1 MRLLFLFLYCT
12 LSLVI
17 PTLCFRVF
25 DSRSPVVR
33 PVIEQCVSNT
43 TNEKLQCYTILR
55 CIIDHSPSE
64 VLARWSAGASI
75 LAFIPTITA
84 LLSNSINEVSSVA
97 DKSILLAIALS
108 LSSVTAFNA
117 RFRDNGDTSTRA
129 IFVESNVGSNQSQV
143 AWANLKDLMLST
155 GRKRPGPRWLGWKIR
170 NYAMCLMLLT
180 LCALVWYEVL
190 QITRYG
196 NIAFVCSIKVS
207 VVVWALLSQ
216 LLVLLNVGCR
226 HCGFDTRAVSYRSG
240 EIRLPTSHQAVTP
253 SPATIGVQQKAAPP
267 SNGRTVPIDASEPF
281 TIILRAPSYT
291 SLRWLLQTFNA
302 VASFT
307 LYTYGTVIL
316 ASMTLIPA
324 SDAVRAMT
332 VLAAGAGFARLVGS
346 WGVLPSTNWSNV
358 IVVDVPPD
366 CMEDFHGLV
375 SEQARARAKARV

>member
-1 MRLLFLFLYCT
+1 MRLLFLYCA
-12 LSLVI
+12 LNLVI
-17 PTLCFRVF
+17 PSLCFRVF

-33 PVIEQCVSNT
+33 SVIEQCVSNT
-43 TNEKLQCYTILR
+43 TNEKLQCYSILR

-84 LLSNSINEVSSVA
+84 LLSNSINEVSLIA
-97 DKSILLAIALS
+97 DKSFLLAVALS

-117 RFRDNGDTSTRA
+117 RFRDKSDTSTRA
-129 IFVESNVGSNQSQV
+129 IFVESSVGSNQSQA
-143 AWANLKDLMLST
+143 AWAKLKDLMLST
-155 GRKRPGPRWLGWKIR
+155 EKKRSRSRWLGWKIR
-170 NYAMCLMLLT
+170 NYAMCLMLFA

-196 NIAFVCSIKVS
+196 NIAFVCSVKVS
-207 VVVWALLSQ
+207 VGIWALLSQ
-216 LLVLLNVGCR
+216 LLTLLNVGCR
-226 HCGFDTRAVSYRSG
+226 RCGFDTRAVSYRSR
-240 EIRLPTSHQAVTP
+240 EVRLPTSHQAMTP
-253 SPATIGVQQKAAPP
+253 SPATIAGQQKVVP
-267 SNGRTVPIDASEPF
+267 SANGRPAPIDTSEPF
-281 TIILRAPSYT
+281 TIILRAPSHT
-291 SLRWLLQTFNA
+291 TLWRLLQTFTA

-346 WGVLPSTNWSNV
+346 WGVLPSTTWNNV
-358 IVVDVPPD
+358 VVVDVPPD
-366 CMEDFHGLV
+366 CMEDFHELV
-375 SEQARARAKARV
+375 GEQARARARARV